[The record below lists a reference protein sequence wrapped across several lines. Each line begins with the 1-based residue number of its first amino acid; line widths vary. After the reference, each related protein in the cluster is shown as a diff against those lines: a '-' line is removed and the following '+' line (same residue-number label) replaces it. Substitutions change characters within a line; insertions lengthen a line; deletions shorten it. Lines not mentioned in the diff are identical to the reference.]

1 MQRTFA
7 VVLLLSLL
15 VGQVRMIGA
24 LIGRYQAQ
32 QQMHQQLASAPEA
45 FEEGTV
51 QHLTLSRV
59 ERQSVTSS
67 FVRVNEREF
76 RYRGKLYDVVRAEW
90 RGDVWHV
97 WAVHDRAEEHY
108 LEVLE
113 GATNAPMV
121 DGEAVPT
128 EQRFPVFQP
137 IAPVPTAQVVP
148 GPPLQRVR
156 AFPRF
161 AVRGPSSPYLEVPHP
176 PPWGEVRLF
185 L

>member
-7 VVLLLSLL
+7 VVLLLALL

-24 LIGRYQAQ
+24 LVGRYQAR
-32 QQMHQQLASAPEA
+32 QQMQEQIESASQST
-45 FEEGTV
+45 EEERV
-51 QHLTLSRV
+51 QHLTIARA
-59 ERQSVTSS
+59 ERQSPTSS
-67 FVRVNEREF
+67 FVQVEEREF
-76 RYRGKLYDVVRAEW
+76 RYEGKLYDVVRAEW

-128 EQRFPVFQP
+128 DQRFPVFRP
-137 IAPVPTAQVVP
+137 VAPVPTAQAVP
-148 GPPLQRVR
+148 GPPFHRAR
-156 AFPRF
+156 AFPRLGITKHQ
-161 AVRGPSSPYLEVPHP
+161 APYLEVPHP
-176 PPWGEVRLF
+176 PPWGGVRLF